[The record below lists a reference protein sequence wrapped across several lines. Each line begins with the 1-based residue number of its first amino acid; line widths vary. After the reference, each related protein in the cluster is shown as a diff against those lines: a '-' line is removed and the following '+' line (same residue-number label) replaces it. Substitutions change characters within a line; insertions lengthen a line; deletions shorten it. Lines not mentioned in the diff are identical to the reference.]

1 MHLLR
6 ADVSTLDETAPA
18 VDLGQTRADVVVL
31 SFADSDLSVLA
42 KAWERVAPLA
52 EGASLRLASLAAL
65 RHPYSVDLYVEKV
78 VVHAHAV
85 LVRLL
90 GGLDYWRYGVEEI
103 SRAARSQGIALA
115 FIPGDA
121 FDDPR
126 LDAAST
132 LPAPTLA
139 RLSAYFRSGGE
150 ANAEAALRTLL
161 SHAGHDDLT
170 SAEPR
175 PQGALGV
182 LRCWPGVRAR
192 ALVVFYRSA
201 WLAGDT
207 APYEALGDALAAR
220 GFAVEALYVTSLKDP
235 AVVADL
241 RARLVAAP
249 PDVIVNA
256 TAFSARLDEGGTAFD
271 ACDAPVLQAA
281 VSLAT
286 REQWAA
292 SPRGLAPADLA
303 MNVALPE
310 VDGRLIAGAIAF
322 KAPAARIASL
332 EYAPQRAEPEAATVA
347 HVADLAAAWAAL
359 RRTPN
364 ADKRLAFVLSDY
376 PGKGG
381 RAGYAVGLDT
391 FASLEE
397 MFGLLVAE
405 GYDSGRPPGAQE
417 IARRLMAFSADHYA
431 RSPTTGTPSPLAGEG
446 WGGGAP
452 ANDAAAA
459 IPARS
464 PALSLARYREAL
476 ANLPP
481 AFVAGIFSRWGE
493 PEKDTA
499 CHDGVF
505 AFAYLRA
512 GRSLVALQPDRGH
525 VDTRADDYHDATLSP
540 RHAYVAFYIW
550 LREEERVHALVHV
563 GAHGSLEWL
572 PGKAA
577 ALSDSCA
584 PRATLG
590 AVPLIYPFIV
600 NNPGEAAQA
609 KRRTS
614 AAILSHL
621 TPPLVK
627 AAPHGASA
635 ELEGLMDEYAEA
647 RALDPRRAREIA
659 DRVLTRASEAGLA
672 QEAGLDGLDAAG
684 ALVALDAWLCDLKEM
699 RIGDGLHV
707 FGRAV
712 VSEDA
717 LVAASPAAEMQALVD
732 ALAGRRVA
740 PGPGGAPSRG
750 RRDVL
755 PTGRNLYSVDPRAVP
770 TRAAWELGVKAGE
783 AFLSAFVGDHGDW
796 PRRVTF
802 DLWGSSA
809 MRTGGEDLAQA
820 LWLMGVRPRWDDS
833 SNRVSGF
840 EVRAL
845 AVLARPRVDV
855 TLRISGLFRDV
866 FPEQI
871 TLFQAAVAALAA
883 RDDEPDEENPLK
895 GASARVFGAAPGR
908 YGTGVARAA
917 LGGAWESRD
926 DLGRAYLAASSHA
939 YGGQDGDF
947 AARVAASEA
956 FVHVQDM
963 AGQDVLD
970 SDAFGEHE
978 GGFAAAAA
986 SLGATPAM
994 YHVDATRPEAPKART
1009 LAREVARALRARA
1022 TNPVWLNGQRRH
1034 GARGAAEI
1042 AETVDNL
1049 YLFAATTKFV
1059 ADRHFDLLFDAVC
1072 DDAEMRG
1079 FLRDANPSAASAI
1092 ADRFDDA
1099 RRRGLWTTRRNSVD
1113 HALGM
1118 LRGRA

>member
-6 ADVSTLDETAPA
+6 ADLTSLDETVPA
-18 VDLGQTRADVVVL
+18 VDLGQTRADLVVL

-42 KAWERVAPLA
+42 KAWERLAPQA
-52 EGASLRLASLAAL
+52 SGASLRLASLAAL

-78 VVHAHAV
+78 LVHARIV

-90 GGLDYWRYGVEEI
+90 GGFDYWRYGVEEL
-103 SRAARSQGIALA
+103 SRLAKERGIALA

-132 LPAPTLA
+132 FPAPTLA
-139 RLSAYFRSGGE
+139 RLSAYFRHGGE
-150 ANAEAALRTLL
+150 TNAHAALAFLL
-161 SHAGHDDLT
+161 NHAGHDLT

-175 PQGALGV
+175 PQGALGD
-182 LRCWPGVRAR
+182 LRVWPAEGAR
-192 ALVVFYRSA
+192 ALIVFYRSA

-220 GFAVEALYVTSLKDP
+220 GFAVEAFYVTSLKDP
-235 AVVADL
+235 AVVAAL
-241 RARLVAAP
+241 RARLAATP

-256 TAFSARLDEGGTAFD
+256 TAFSARLDDGGTAFD

-286 REQWAA
+286 RAQWAA

-310 VDGRLIAGAIAF
+310 VDGRLLAGAIAF
-322 KAPAARIASL
+322 KAAAPHIASL
-332 EYAPQRAEPEAATVA
+332 EYAPRRAEPEAATVA
-347 HVADLAAAWAAL
+347 HVADLAAGWADL

-364 ADKRLAFVLSDY
+364 PDKRLAFVLSDY
-376 PGKGG
+376 PAKRG

-397 MFGLLVAE
+397 MLGRLTDE
-405 GYDSGRPPGAQE
+405 GYALGDPATGQD
-417 IARRLMAFSADHYA
+417 IARRLMGLPVDPVE
-431 RSPTTGTPSPLAGEG
+431 RSPAARTPSPLAGEG
-446 WGGGAP
+446 CDEGASFGAP
-452 ANDAAAA
+452 T
-459 IPARS
+459 
-464 PALSLARYREAL
+464 LTVTRYRMAL

-481 AFVAGIFSRWGE
+481 VFVAGIFARWGE
-493 PEKDTA
+493 PEADPA
-499 CHDGVF
+499 CEDGAF
-505 AFAYLRA
+505 AFTCLRA
-512 GRSLVALQPDRGH
+512 GRSFVALQPDRGH
-525 VDTRADDYHDATLSP
+525 AEARADDYHDATLSP

-550 LREEERVHALVHV
+550 LREVERVHALVHV
-563 GAHGSLEWL
+563 GAHGTLEWL

-577 ALSDSCA
+577 ALSDACA

-590 AVPLIYPFIV
+590 PVPLIYPFIV

-621 TPPLVK
+621 TPPLVE
-627 AAPHGASA
+627 ASPHGATA
-635 ELEGLMDEYAEA
+635 ELEGLMDEYAQA
-647 RALDPRRAREIA
+647 RALDPRRARDIA
-659 DRVLTRASEAGLA
+659 ERVVSRAREAGLA
-672 QEAGLDGLDAAG
+672 QEAGLDGLDAG
-684 ALVALDAWLCDLKEM
+684 QALVALDAWLCDLKEM

-712 VSEDA
+712 AADDM

-770 TRAAWELGVKAGE
+770 TRTAWELGVKAGE
-783 AFLSAFVGDHGDW
+783 AFVAAYSADHGEA

-820 LWLMGVRPRWDDS
+820 LWLMGVRPRWDDA

-845 AVLARPRVDV
+845 AVLGRPRVDV

-871 TLFQAAVAALAA
+871 SLFNAAVAAVAA

-895 GASARVFGAAPGR
+895 GAGARVFGAAPGA

-917 LGGAWESRD
+917 LGGDWESRD
-926 DLGRAYLAASSHA
+926 DLGRVYLAASAHA
-939 YGGQDGDF
+939 QGEQEGDF

-970 SDAFGEHE
+970 SDAFAEHE

-994 YHVDATRPEAPKART
+994 YHLDATRPEAPKART

-1034 GARGAAEI
+1034 GARGAAEV

-1049 YLFAATTKFV
+1049 YLFAATTDVV

-1072 DDAEMRG
+1072 DDSGMRG
-1079 FLRDANPSAASAI
+1079 FLVEANPPAAAAI

-1099 RRRGLWTTRRNSVD
+1099 RRRGLWNTQRNSVD
-1113 HALGM
+1113 HVLGLM
-1118 LRGRA
+1118 RGLA

>member
-6 ADVSTLDETAPA
+6 TELHALDETAPA
-18 VDLGQTRADVVVL
+18 VDLGQTRADLVVL

-42 KAWERVAPLA
+42 KAWETVAPQA
-52 EGASLRLASLAAL
+52 GGATLRLASLAAL
-65 RHPYSVDLYVEKV
+65 RHPYSVDLYLESVI
-78 VVHAHAV
+78 AHARVV

-103 SRAARSQGIALA
+103 ARLARERGIALA

-132 LPAPTLA
+132 LPASALA
-139 RLSAYFRSGGE
+139 RLSAYFRNGGE
-150 ANAEAALRTLL
+150 ANAQAALAFLL
-161 SHAGHDDLT
+161 REIGHDLEC
-170 SAEPR
+170 AEPR

-182 LRCWPGVRAR
+182 WRSWPGGPGR

-207 APYEALGDALAAR
+207 APYEALGDALAQN
-220 GFAVEALYVTSLKDP
+220 FAVEALYVTSLKDP
-235 AVVADL
+235 AVVAEL
-241 RARLVAAP
+241 RARLAASP

-256 TAFSARLDEGGTAFD
+256 TAFSARLDDGGAVFE

-281 VSLAT
+281 ISLAT
-286 REQWAA
+286 REQWQA

-310 VDGRLIAGAIAF
+310 VDGRLFAGAVAF
-322 KAPAARIASL
+322 KAPAPRIASL
-332 EYAPQRAEPEAATVA
+332 EYAPQRAEPEPATIT
-347 HVADLAAAWAAL
+347 HVARLAAAWAAL
-359 RRTPN
+359 RHTN
-364 ADKRLAFVLSDY
+364 NSQKRVAFVLSDY
-376 PGKGG
+376 PAKGG

-391 FASLEE
+391 YASLEA
-397 MFGLLVAE
+397 MFARLTAE
-405 GYDSGRPPGAQE
+405 GYDLGAPLSAPDSAKHLMGLAPRRPA
-417 IARRLMAFSADHYA
+417 AR
-431 RSPTTGTPSPLAGEG
+431 TPSPLAGEG
-446 WGGGAP
+446 WGEGAP
-452 ANDAAAA
+452 
-459 IPARS
+459 
-464 PALSLARYREAL
+464 LTLARYRQAL
-476 ANLPP
+476 AHLAP
-481 AFVAGIFSRWGE
+481 AFVAQVFARWGE
-493 PEKDTA
+493 PEDDPA
-499 CHDGVF
+499 CADGAF
-505 AFAYLRA
+505 AFVYLRA
-512 GRSLVALQPDRGH
+512 GRSIVALQPDRGH
-525 VDTRADDYHDATLSP
+525 RGARAENYHDASLAP
-540 RHAYVAFYIW
+540 RHAYLAFYIW
-550 LREEERVHALVHV
+550 LREVERVHALVQV
-563 GAHGSLEWL
+563 GAHGTLEWL

-577 ALSDSCA
+577 ALSEACA

-590 AVPLIYPFIV
+590 PVPLIYPFIV

-609 KRRTS
+609 KRRAT
-614 AAILSHL
+614 AAIVSHL
-621 TPPLVK
+621 TPVLVE
-627 AAPHGASA
+627 AAAHGASA
-635 ELEGLMDEYAEA
+635 ELEGLMDEYAQA
-647 RALDPRRAREIA
+647 RALDPRRAAGIA
-659 DRVLTRASEAGLA
+659 ERVLEQAHDAGLA
-672 QEAGLDGLDAAG
+672 ADAGLEGLDADE
-684 ALVALDAWLCDLKEM
+684 ALVALDAWLCDLKDM

-707 FGRAV
+707 FGRALA
-712 VSEDA
+712 SDDP

-755 PTGRNLYSVDPRAVP
+755 PTGRNLYAVDPRAVP
-770 TRAAWELGVKAGE
+770 TRAAWDLGVKAGE
-783 AFLSAFVGDHGDW
+783 AFVAAFVADHGDW
-796 PRRVTF
+796 PRCVTF

-820 LWLMGVRPRWDDS
+820 LWLIGVKPRWDDAS
-833 SNRVSGF
+833 SRVSGF
-840 EVRAL
+840 EVLAL
-845 AVLARPRVDV
+845 ATLGRPRIDV

-871 TLFQAAVAALAA
+871 SLFDAAVSAVAA

-895 GASARVFGAAPGR
+895 GAGARIFGAAPGA

-917 LGGAWESRD
+917 LGGDWEGRD
-926 DLGRAYLAASSHA
+926 DLGRAYLDASSHA
-939 YGGQDGDF
+939 YGAQSGDF

-970 SDAFGEHE
+970 SDAFAEHE

-994 YHVDATRPEAPKART
+994 YHLDATRPDAPKART
-1009 LAREVARALRARA
+1009 LAREVARVLRARA
-1022 TNPVWLNGQRRH
+1022 TNPIWLKGQMRH

-1049 YLFAATTKFV
+1049 YLFAATTEVV

-1072 DDAEMRG
+1072 ADAEVRG
-1079 FLRDANPSAASAI
+1079 FLIDANPLAAAAI

-1099 RRRGLWTTRRNSVD
+1099 RRRGLWTTRRNSVELSLE
-1113 HALGM
+1113 A
-1118 LRGRA
+1118 LRGLA